1 MTDSGAGPAA
11 TSPAYMMMLAMIA
24 ETLTI
29 MTRHGQ
35 TWTDGLVTYDHLNH
49 FPSAD
54 GQVSNVSI
62 MNTVNKW
69 ATLSH
74 IPG

>member
-11 TSPAYMMMLAMIA
+11 TSPAYMMMLDDSGD
-24 ETLTI
+24 TDNYD
-29 MTRHGQ
+29 Q

-54 GQVSNVSI
+54 GQVS
-62 MNTVNKW
+62 
-69 ATLSH
+69 TL
-74 IPG
+74 